1 MVNHFGNFL
10 RGFGATLI
18 LCGFA
23 AMAGSTLAD
32 GPGGGP
38 GGGGIS
44 LDCHNIICENACST
58 PTSKPDCCNEGQG
71 QCDHC
76 KCKWVRG
83 LKWCEVGCS

>member
-38 GGGGIS
+38 GGGG
-44 LDCHNIICENACST
+44 
-58 PTSKPDCCNEGQG
+58 
-71 QCDHC
+71 
-76 KCKWVRG
+76 V
-83 LKWCEVGCS
+83 